1 MSRPRRDGSPGG
13 RGDILGGQSKEIAP
27 LRCLGES
34 TKTRGRR
41 RGCTKE
47 RRSLHGERR
56 DKFQVLPPSSHPI
69 VTLRQARG
77 HRTSCITLE
86 FEKRLENIRPRGEM
100 LNQRLRAQTGRNWL
114 KTPLKPSL
122 GSSPASSRK
131 SLLA

>member
-13 RGDILGGQSKEIAP
+13 RGDILGGQSREIAP
-27 LRCLGES
+27 LRCPGES

-77 HRTSCITLE
+77 TGHLVSLC
-86 FEKRLENIRPRGEM
+86 
-100 LNQRLRAQTGRNWL
+100 LNLRSGWRIFGPEG
-114 KTPLKPSL
+114 KC
-122 GSSPASSRK
+122 
-131 SLLA
+131 